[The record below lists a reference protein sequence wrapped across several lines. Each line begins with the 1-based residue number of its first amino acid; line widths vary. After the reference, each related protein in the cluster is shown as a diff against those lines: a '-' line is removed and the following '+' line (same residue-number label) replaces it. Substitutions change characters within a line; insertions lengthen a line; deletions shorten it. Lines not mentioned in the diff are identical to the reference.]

1 MELSPKYLDS
11 IDFRGTLWP
20 MFRWNWIVLV
30 IFFCPHCLGAE
41 DGGCAER
48 TVIVSA
54 SDSNGRAIPFTLQSA
69 DMQGKVNGKPVQILG
84 ITKPANAERVV
95 IVLDASGSM
104 SSKWQRAVEFAVE
117 IVQES
122 PSSAEFALVIFADN
136 ELRTVGF
143 GKTGPEFI
151 TEIMSFKNVQPSG
164 RTGLRDSIWKAVSM
178 FEPNQQGNTIVV
190 VSDGEDNQSK
200 VSPRR
205 LREAMWSRGI
215 RVMFALFF
223 EDRYSLDR
231 FQHSS
236 PPPTPTSPSG
246 PGMYR
251 TVVGDD
257 GDADAAR
264 LAESS
269 GGFLSRIENPQV
281 LPKVAQEIAFEIENY
296 VAVRITVPTTLE
308 KEASLHLEA
317 VDPSGRKRKNVELRF
332 PEKLPPCARLA
343 SRQ

>member
-1 MELSPKYLDS
+1 
-11 IDFRGTLWP
+11 
-20 MFRWNWIVLV
+20 MFRWNWVVLV
-30 IFFCPHCLGAE
+30 IFFCPHYLGAE

-54 SDSNGRAIPFTLQSA
+54 SDSNGKAIPFTLQST
-69 DMQGKVNGKPVQILG
+69 DMQGKINGKPVQVLG
-84 ITKPANAERVV
+84 VTKPANAERVV

-104 SSKWQRAVEFAVE
+104 SSKWQRALEFAVE

-136 ELRTVGF
+136 ELRTVEF

-178 FEPNQQGNTIVV
+178 FEPNRQGDTIVV

-200 VSPRR
+200 VSKRR
-205 LREAMWSRGI
+205 LQEAVWSRGI
-215 RVMFALFF
+215 RVMFAQFVDHYF
-223 EDRYSLDR
+223 SDR

-236 PPPTPTSPSG
+236 PPPTPGSPSG
-246 PGMYR
+246 PGSFE
-251 TVVGDD
+251 TVVRDNGDTTW
-257 GDADAAR
+257 
-264 LAESS
+264 LSESS

-296 VAVRITVPTTLE
+296 LAVRITVPTTLE
-308 KEASLHLEA
+308 KEASLDLEA

-332 PEKLPPCARLA
+332 PEKLPPCASLA

>member
-1 MELSPKYLDS
+1 
-11 IDFRGTLWP
+11 
-20 MFRWNWIVLV
+20 MFRWIWILLV

-54 SDSNGRAIPFTLQSA
+54 SDSNGKAIPFTLQSA
-69 DMQGKVNGKPVQILG
+69 DIQGKINGKPVQILG
-84 ITKPANAERVV
+84 VTKPTNTERVV

-136 ELRTVGF
+136 ELRTVEF

-151 TEIMSFKNVQPSG
+151 TELMSFKNVKPYG
-164 RTGLRDSIWKAVSM
+164 HTALRDAIWKAVSM
-178 FEPNQQGNTIVV
+178 FQPNQQGDTIVV
-190 VSDGEDNQSK
+190 VSDGVDNQSK
-200 VSPRR
+200 VSKRR

-215 RVMFALFF
+215 RVMYAQFV
-223 EDRYSLDR
+223 D
-231 FQHSS
+231 HVV
-236 PPPTPTSPSG
+236 PPG
-246 PGMYR
+246 E
-251 TVVGDD
+251 VVL
-257 GDADAAR
+257 GDADTTW
-264 LAESS
+264 LSDSS
-269 GGFLSRIENPQV
+269 GGFLSHIEDPQV

-296 VAVRITVPTTLE
+296 LAVRITLPTPLE
-308 KEASLHLEA
+308 KQASLHLEA
-317 VDPSGRKRKNVELRF
+317 VDPSGRKRKNIELRF
-332 PEKLPPCARLA
+332 PEKLLPCASLA